1 MEFVLKGVELLYA
14 FLHYADQDK
23 VPNLSEVIMRFS
35 MVENEYESLLQGY
48 PTDLRKYLDVIR
60 PHARDVQ
67 TGSYVNVGTVD
78 FGS

>member
-1 MEFVLKGVELLYA
+1 
-14 FLHYADQDK
+14 
-23 VPNLSEVIMRFS
+23 